1 MSTANNVTSTS
12 DTPRPTDPMDR
23 REKLLT
29 ALLWS
34 VLGVAMAG
42 VIAMGL
48 YAKLIRNRAS
58 GASGGNVRNMV
69 IDQTWEPFAAPTF
82 SLIDQDGKA
91 FGSEQLKGKPYVAAF
106 IFTHCAGAC
115 PMMTQKMAKLQKAVP
130 DKDVELVSFTVDP
143 ERDTPEVLKTYAK
156 NAGADSSRWHFLTG
170 SPEQLAAVAAGLKS
184 AAVKATDGSDQ
195 FIHSDRFMLI
205 DGNGQVRGTYRNS
218 EPEAMDQLAKDA
230 EKLAKGGSL

>member
-1 MSTANNVTSTS
+1 MSNVNDVTSPS
-12 DTPRPTDPMDR
+12 DSRPQDSMHR

-34 VLGVAMAG
+34 VLGVAIAG
-42 VIAMGL
+42 VIATGL
-48 YAKLIRNRAS
+48 YAKLIRNRDA
-58 GASGGNVRNMV
+58 GAVRNMLV
-69 IDQTWEPFAAPTF
+69 DQSWEPFAAPTF
-82 SLIDQDGKA
+82 SLIDQKGRP

-106 IFTHCAGAC
+106 IFTHCATGC

-130 DKDVELVSFTVDP
+130 DADVKLVSFTVDP
-143 ERDTPEVLKTYAK
+143 ERDTPEVLKQYAK
-156 NAGADSSRWHFLTG
+156 NAGADASRWHFLTG
-170 SPEQLAAVAAGLKS
+170 SPEQLAAVAAGLKA

-205 DGNGQVRGTYRNS
+205 DGDGQVRGTYRNS

-230 EKLAKGGSL
+230 QKLAKGGSL